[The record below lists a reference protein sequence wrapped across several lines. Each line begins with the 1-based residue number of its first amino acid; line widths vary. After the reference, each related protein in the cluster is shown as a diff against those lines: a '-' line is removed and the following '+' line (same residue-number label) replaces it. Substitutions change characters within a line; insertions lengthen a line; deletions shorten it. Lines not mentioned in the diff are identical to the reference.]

1 MNFLGSCNVQRER
14 IFVYHI
20 TIDGKKIGNIN
31 ELHRFLQENLALD
44 TIYFENLE
52 ALWDGLTS
60 HVSMPL
66 TLQWLDFQMSRRALG
81 NYADEL
87 MNLFYEI
94 DEELEELFTFILK
107 L

>member
-1 MNFLGSCNVQRER
+1 M
-14 IFVYHI
+14 YHI